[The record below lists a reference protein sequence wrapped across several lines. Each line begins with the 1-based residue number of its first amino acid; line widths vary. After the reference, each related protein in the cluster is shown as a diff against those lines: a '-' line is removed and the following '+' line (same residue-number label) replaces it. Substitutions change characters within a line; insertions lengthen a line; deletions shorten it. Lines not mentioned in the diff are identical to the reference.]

1 MGKPRLGLSL
11 ALAALMPLGVT
22 ADAGGGLDRVPRA
35 KALAAARE
43 IDRLVEAD
51 LAAHRLKPNPPVDDA
66 AFLRRVSL
74 DLAGRIPTA
83 DETNRFLS
91 SSAPDKREALV
102 DALLESPGY
111 VSHQF
116 NWLADLLR
124 VKSNLQPG
132 VAGEPYIQFIKESLA
147 RNTPWDAFVRELLT
161 SSGPI
166 HKRGNGA
173 TGYYMRD
180 RGMPEDNMSNT
191 VTLFL
196 GTRLECAQCHNH
208 PFDRWTQREF
218 HQMAAFTGGLKYQVP
233 EVART
238 PEVRKLQEISQELR
252 ATTKESERSRSV
264 GSFGNQVRKLSHGVS
279 GGGDGVYRLPKD
291 YQYDDAKPLQKVEAR
306 AIFGPEVEAKDGR
319 WREAYARWLT
329 SPENPRF
336 TTVIANRLWKRFFGL
351 GLIEP
356 VDNLRDGT
364 RPSNPALMKHLES
377 TMIAVGY
384 DLRRFLRVLAY
395 SRTYQREACAEDPDP
410 DEPFRFPG
418 PRLRRMKAEQ
428 LWDSLVTLAREDV
441 DGTLRPAGEAAE
453 PVYRDYERMLT
464 LTPEEAKAMVDLDAL
479 RTADPARYREAVKA
493 LKSKDALMPQF
504 RGGGAPDGLVR
515 ASELFQPAKAGH
527 LLGAFGQSA
536 REQIDASSTE
546 ANVPQ
551 VLTLRNGFVDRFIL
565 GSPNTPARRAKDVG
579 AVFRTVLSRDPSP
592 KELERWSPD
601 VARRGSAA
609 LNDLI
614 WALVNT
620 REFIFVR

>member
-1 MGKPRLGLSL
+1 MRAVSSPAIILLLSATAGAVGDSPREEI
-11 ALAALMPLGVT
+11 
-22 ADAGGGLDRVPRA
+22 R
-35 KALAAARE
+35 AAARE

-51 LAAHRLKPNPPVDDA
+51 LAAHGAAPNPPLDDA
-66 AFLRRVSL
+66 GFARRVYL
-74 DLAGRIPTA
+74 DLLGRIPTERELT
-83 DETNRFLS
+83 DFLGAS
-91 SSAPDKREALV
+91 GEDRREALI
-102 DALLESPGY
+102 DRLSAAPGSS
-111 VSHQF
+111 SHLF

-132 VAGEPYIQFIKESLA
+132 VAGEPYIQFIKESIA
-147 RNTPWDAFVRELLT
+147 ANTPWDVFVRELLT

-233 EVART
+233 EVAQT
-238 PEVRKLQEISQELR
+238 PEARRLQEIAKDLR
-252 ATTKESERSRSV
+252 TPGATADRSRAV
-264 GSFGNQVRKLSHGVS
+264 GSFGNQVRKIAHGVS

-291 YQYDDAKPLQKVEAR
+291 YQYDDAKPLQTVKAQ
-306 AIFGPEVEAKDGR
+306 AIFGPAVDAKDGR

-356 VDNLRDGT
+356 VDNLRDNT

-377 TMIAVGY
+377 TMIALGY
-384 DLRRFLRVLAY
+384 DLRRFIRVLAY
-395 SRTYQREACAEDPDP
+395 SRTYQREACAKEPDP
-410 DEPFRFPG
+410 DEAFRFPG
-418 PRLRRMKAEQ
+418 PLLRRMRSEQ

-441 DGTLRPAGEAAE
+441 DGTLRPPGEAAE

-464 LTPEEAKAMVDLDAL
+464 LTPEEAKAMVELDTL
-479 RTADPARYREAVKA
+479 RKADPARYREALKKA
-493 LKSKDALMPQF
+493 SAGGKDPLMPQF
-504 RGGGAPDGLVR
+504 RGGRASAGLVR
-515 ASELFQPAKAGH
+515 ASELPQPARPEHMLA
-527 LLGAFGQSA
+527 AFGQSA

-546 ANVPQ
+546 ATVPQ
-551 VLTLRNGFVDRFIL
+551 VLALRNGFVDKFIL
-565 GSPNTPARRAKDVG
+565 GTPGSPARRAKDV
-579 AVFRTVLSRDPSP
+579 ASVFRTVLSREPTAP
-592 KELERWSPD
+592 ERERWARE
-601 VARRGSAA
+601 VARRGPAA